1 VVGKRRELVYWMCQL
16 AGWYVAAAIGLLVVL
31 QREESFAPAWKLAVT
46 FGAGATI
53 AIACTHVYRGWIGR
67 HGWAALS
74 PARLLPRALA
84 ASLILGITIPFAAAP
99 FWLLML
105 GDGTAS
111 VRQWAPPAVF
121 QWSWMVFV
129 WGVVYFGFHYFERWR
144 QAELDKLQLAVVA
157 AEARLNGLMSQLNP
171 HFLFNCLNS
180 VRALIVE
187 DPARAQTTVTALSN
201 LMRYSMQAVRI
212 AIVPLETEMEMVR
225 TYLSLEGVRLDER
238 LTTTIE
244 IAPETRSVQIPTM
257 LVQSLVENGVKHG
270 IERLPAGGAIAVASW
285 LEQGTLRVRVTNSGR
300 IVARDDS
307 TRIGLANARE
317 RLRLLYGARASLA
330 LTDDGRSVVADLSV
344 PVGAGAAG

>member
-1 VVGKRRELVYWMCQL
+1 
-16 AGWYVAAAIGLLVVL
+16 
-31 QREESFAPAWKLAVT
+31 
-46 FGAGATI
+46 
-53 AIACTHVYRGWIGR
+53 
-67 HGWAALS
+67 
-74 PARLLPRALA
+74 
-84 ASLILGITIPFAAAP
+84 
-99 FWLLML
+99 
-105 GDGTAS
+105 
-111 VRQWAPPAVF
+111 
-121 QWSWMVFV
+121 
-129 WGVVYFGFHYFERWR
+129 
-144 QAELDKLQLAVVA
+144 
-157 AEARLNGLMSQLNP
+157 
-171 HFLFNCLNS
+171 
-180 VRALIVE
+180 
-187 DPARAQTTVTALSN
+187 
-201 LMRYSMQAVRI
+201 
-212 AIVPLETEMEMVR
+212 
-225 TYLSLEGVRLDER
+225 VRLDER